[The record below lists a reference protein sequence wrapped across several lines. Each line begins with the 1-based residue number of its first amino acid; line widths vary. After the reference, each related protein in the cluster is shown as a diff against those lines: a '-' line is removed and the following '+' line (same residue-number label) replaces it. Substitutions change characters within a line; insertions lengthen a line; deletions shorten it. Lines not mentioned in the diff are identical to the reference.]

1 MNWHCIIKYH
11 TIWHIMRIS
20 TRKERITM
28 KKETGDTI
36 RFEDVSEI
44 GAVIRALES
53 AKEQSEESRELVK
66 LLDQMLINW

>member
-1 MNWHCIIKYH
+1 M
-11 TIWHIMRIS
+11 IWHIMKIS

-53 AKEQSEESRELVK
+53 ATEKTKESKELVK

>member
-1 MNWHCIIKYH
+1 
-11 TIWHIMRIS
+11 
-20 TRKERITM
+20 M
-28 KKETGDTI
+28 KKETGDTV

-53 AKEQSEESRELVK
+53 AKEQTKESKELVK

>member
-1 MNWHCIIKYH
+1 M
-11 TIWHIMRIS
+11 T
-20 TRKERITM
+20 KEA
-28 KKETGDTI
+28 GDTI

-53 AKEQSEESRELVK
+53 AKEQSEESKELVR

>member
-1 MNWHCIIKYH
+1 
-11 TIWHIMRIS
+11 MRIS

-36 RFEDVSEI
+36 RFEDVAEI

-53 AKEQSEESRELVK
+53 AKEQSEESKELVR
-66 LLDQMLINW
+66 LLDQMLMNW